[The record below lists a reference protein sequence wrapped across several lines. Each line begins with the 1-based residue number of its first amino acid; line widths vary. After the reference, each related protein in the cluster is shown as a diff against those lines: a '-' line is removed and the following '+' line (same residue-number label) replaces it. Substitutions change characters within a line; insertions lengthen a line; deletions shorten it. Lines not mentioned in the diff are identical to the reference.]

1 MLVWGVLHI
10 HGTISHDHPWKVMPV
25 PYFYRRPEEFEQE
38 EQAAP
43 EKAVTLALEVTAPQA
58 EVTDWSEGVLVPLC
72 LFSSP
77 D

>member
-1 MLVWGVLHI
+1 
-10 HGTISHDHPWKVMPV
+10 MPV
-25 PYFYRRPEEFEQE
+25 PYFYRCPEEFEQE